1 MLDLLSS
8 QIEIFTSSP
17 LTLIIIF
24 IIFVLLLIINITAII
39 NAIWGP
45 KLKNPP
51 ANSSSPKVSILV
63 PARNESHNI
72 AESIESLANQDYPNY
87 EVLILDDN
95 SEDKTYETAQSTAEK
110 YQNVSVIKG
119 EELPQGWLGK
129 NYACYQLSQKATGE
143 IFIFTDADNRHSKNA
158 VRNTVAFLEHY
169 KLDMLSAFPQQITN
183 TFFEKLLVVI
193 MDVIVYSG
201 LIFWTTKLFKSS
213 AFSAAN
219 GQWIAIRENVYAN
232 IGGHKAVKSE
242 IVEDVA
248 IARLTKKMGFTM
260 LLTAGTSIVFG
271 KMYSSFS
278 EIWNGYS
285 KNTYGLT
292 GNNTIVFLLIIF
304 ISFLVNFVPYALL
317 MTELFLIGLL
327 LIAMIITWRLVLSLA
342 LKHNILISIILH
354 PIAILIFIA
363 IAINSFAIS
372 KTSQHSWKGRNIKI

>member
-17 LTLIIIF
+17 LTLIIIL